1 MKSSDDIMTPL
12 FDIDEKEKVK
22 ILGRILKKGDFKKE
36 NGDYLSDKVKYI
48 DITLVDGND
57 IFLKANR
64 VSFNHNSVR
73 QFMGN
78 VYFLIEDLVTVV
90 ISIDAIKRIETG
102 NIETAE
108 ELIKLKVNK
117 NLIKF
122 AEDDERS
129 IKSCWINR

>member
-73 QFMGN
+73 QFMGS

-117 NLIKF
+117 NLIKI
-122 AEDDERS
+122 AEDNERM
-129 IKSCWINR
+129 IKKLLDK